1 MVPLSILMFFMPTS
15 REIAKRAL
23 ESGLRREIEAEDEK
37 TEEEETAKRQ
47 KTSFKDSIMTL
58 LRNPIYMLLS
68 LGYTAYTVRSMDNK
82 MDRHTQREIQ
92 RLRRAAGGGNRLR
105 VGSSRSARCRSGR
118 ASIS

>member
-37 TEEEETAKRQ
+37 AEEEETAKRQ

-68 LGYTAYTVRSMDNK
+68 FGYTAYTVRSMDNK
-82 MDRHTQREIQ
+82 MDRHTHTHRERDTEIEK
-92 RLRRAAGGGNRLR
+92 G
-105 VGSSRSARCRSGR
+105 SGR
-118 ASIS
+118 RKPSESR